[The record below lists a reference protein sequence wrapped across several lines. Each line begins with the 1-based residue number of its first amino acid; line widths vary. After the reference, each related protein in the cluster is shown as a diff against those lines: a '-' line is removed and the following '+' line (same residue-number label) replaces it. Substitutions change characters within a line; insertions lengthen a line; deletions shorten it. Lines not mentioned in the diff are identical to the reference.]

1 MVRAESCRQSVG
13 GAGYTTSDGGGPI
26 SRAPLSLTRRRVRLL
41 LSLSRR
47 QHNSINES
55 VHRTVC
61 AKEVSSTD
69 RKTTTNVI
77 RCHLGSPLADSFP
90 PKLLFHFTLRLL
102 LLLPKVG
109 ALYHRLSTKSGQK
122 ADDIVAS
129 EIFGNCSYFS
139 IYFFF
144 KRRNKSPAKANAVR
158 NEAVGQCENGSAI
171 ECDGRCTCRRR
182 RMNVPFVILGFWR
195 LLLCRDV
202 ERR

>member
-1 MVRAESCRQSVG
+1 MASRSKAKCSLFPKEKVLLMVRAESCRQSVG

-129 EIFGNCSYFS
+129 EIFGNCRYFS
-139 IYFFF
+139 IYFFL
-144 KRRNKSPAKANAVR
+144 KD
-158 NEAVGQCENGSAI
+158 EI
-171 ECDGRCTCRRR
+171 
-182 RMNVPFVILGFWR
+182 
-195 LLLCRDV
+195 
-202 ERR
+202 